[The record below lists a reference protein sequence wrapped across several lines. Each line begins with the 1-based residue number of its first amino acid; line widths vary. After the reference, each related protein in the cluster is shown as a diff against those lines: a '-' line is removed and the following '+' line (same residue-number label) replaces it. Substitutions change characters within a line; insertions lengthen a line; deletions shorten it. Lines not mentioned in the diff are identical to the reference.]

1 MGQVASHPPRGSNL
15 SFPRA
20 DVRNGYSDP
29 HSLRSW
35 SLQIARCNGND
46 NPSTLHKND
55 DDQDG
60 PWEVSST
67 YRRFNR
73 PIRFRLEEKSP
84 PRPLNLLLCTT
95 EYIHM
100 YLHTFIWLDFML
112 HYEWLEDGDLT
123 DTGITAKVHEVLH
136 VQNFIEAP
144 QSKIKEMR
152 IVTRSPE
159 PT

>member
-46 NPSTLHKND
+46 NPSTLHNTD

-73 PIRFRLEEKSP
+73 PIRFSVGGEITSSTSELTSMYYGVHTYVP
-84 PRPLNLLLCTT
+84 T
-95 EYIHM
+95 
-100 YLHTFIWLDFML
+100 YLHMAWLYVVLRMTRRRGL
-112 HYEWLEDGDLT
+112 DGYW
-123 DTGITAKVHEVLH
+123 HH
-136 VQNFIEAP
+136 S
-144 QSKIKEMR
+144 QSPR
-152 IVTRSPE
+152 GSPCSKFHRG
-159 PT
+159 TSI